1 MLVTDDDALADRFR
15 LLRSHGMTSLT
26 LDRHKGHAWSYDVV
40 ELGYNYRIDEVRSAI
55 GRAQLAKLNKNNQ
68 ARHKWTE
75 LYHEILRELCPA
87 VVIPFQEH
95 PGISAYHLLPILLPE
110 DVQRETF
117 MVQMKSRGIQ
127 TSIHYPPIHLFEAYR
142 REYDRSGLPELKNT
156 EALAAREVTL
166 PLHPK
171 MSAADV
177 HLVADVIRDSLVNLS

>member
-1 MLVTDDDALADRFR
+1 MLVTNDDALADKFR

-75 LYHEILRELCPA
+75 LYHEMLRELCPA

-95 PGISAYHLLPILLPE
+95 PGISACHLLPILLPE
-110 DVQRETF
+110 DVQREAF
-117 MVQMKSRGIQ
+117 MGQMKAHGIQ
-127 TSIHYPPIHLFEAYR
+127 TSIHYPPVHLFEVYR
-142 REYDRSGLPELKNT
+142 RSYSEVFDLKNT
-156 EALAAREVTL
+156 ENLAAREVTL

-171 MSAADV
+171 LSELDV
-177 HLVADVIRDSLVNLS
+177 RLVAETVRDSLVI